1 MFLASLTLSG
11 TNWLLP
17 AGALLAAALVIL
29 AWSYRTATTGQLK
42 WVCLFLKLLGVAA
55 LAFCLLE
62 PLWTGQRARPG
73 SNLFAV
79 VADNSQGMT
88 IRDAGDTRSRGEAMH
103 ELLDPGRANWP
114 GQLAGDFEVR
124 RYLFDSRLQN
134 TRDFGELNFD
144 GRSSAIGSALRTLA
158 ERYKGRPLAGVL
170 LFTDGNATDIHG
182 ALPDLTGLPPVYPV
196 VIGRRDAVKDISLQ
210 QVAVSQTVF
219 EDAPVSVQADVS
231 AAGFSGEKVVAQLR
245 DRAGKTVNEQ
255 TVRSRGEGEA
265 TSMRF
270 QVKPEKPGVSFYQLR
285 VGTAAEME
293 RGANA
298 TNSAEATLVNNSRV
312 IVADRGQ
319 GPFRIL
325 YVAGRPNWEFKFL
338 NRAVADDDQIQLVGL
353 IRIAK
358 REPKFEFRGR
368 AGETGNPLF
377 RGFGDQT
384 REAAERYD
392 QPVLTRLNTRDE
404 VELRSGFPHT
414 AEELYGYQAV
424 IVDDLEAE
432 FFTPEQAQLL
442 QKFVSERGGGFLMLG
457 GMESFQQGQYQRT
470 PIGDMLPVY
479 LDRPDE
485 SAAPGPLKFSLAREG
500 WLQSWARV
508 RDNEADERTRLDE
521 MPKFEVI
528 NRVREVKPGA
538 SVIATAADE
547 AGKEH
552 PALAVQRFGRGR
564 TGALMVGDVWR
575 WGMKDAAAHADMDK
589 AWRQLL
595 RWLIADVPNR
605 VDLTTE
611 PQPDDPNGAVRLQ
624 VRVRD
629 AKFQPLDNAA
639 VSVSVEPVLFDAAPA
654 GAGGGTLRLQA
665 EPSLSEPGL
674 YETTYVPRLTGG
686 FKATAS
692 VTNSTGGEVGRA
704 EAGWST
710 DLGAEE
716 FRSLVPNVALLENI
730 AHKTGGEVIAAGKL
744 DDFVRRLP
752 TLRAPVME
760 AWSRPLW
767 HTPAMFALALAC
779 LLAEWGLR
787 RWKGLP

>member
-1 MFLASLTLSG
+1 MGTLLASLTLSG
-11 TNWLLP
+11 PDWLLP
-17 AGALLAAALVIL
+17 AGAVLAAALGIL
-29 AWSYRTATTGQLK
+29 SWSYRTATTGQLR
-42 WVCLFLKLLGVAA
+42 WVCLGLKLLGIAA

-88 IRDAGDTRSRGEAMH
+88 IRDAGDKRSRGEAMR

-124 RYLFDSRLQN
+124 RYLFDARLQN

-144 GRSSAIGSALRTLA
+144 GRSSAIGLALRTLA
-158 ERYKGRPLAGVL
+158 ERYQGRPLAGVL

-196 VIGRRDAVKDISLQ
+196 IIGRRDAVKDISLQ

-219 EDAPVSVQADVS
+219 EDAPVSVQAEVS

-245 DRAGKTVNEQ
+245 DRAGKVVNEQ
-255 TVRSRGEGEA
+255 TVRTRVEGEA
-265 TSMRF
+265 ASMRF

-285 VGTAAEME
+285 VGTEGE
-293 RGANA
+293 IGQGANA

-338 NRAVADDDQIQLVGL
+338 NRAVAEDDQIQLVGL

-404 VELRSGFPHT
+404 VELRGGFPRT

-432 FFTPEQAQLL
+432 FFAPEQAQLL
-442 QKFVSERGGGFLMLG
+442 QRFVSERGGGFLMLG

-479 LDRPDE
+479 LDRPAE
-485 SAAPGPLKFSLAREG
+485 SAVPGPMRFSLAREG
-500 WLQSWARV
+500 WLQSWARL

-521 MPKFEVI
+521 MPKFEVM
-528 NRVREVKPGA
+528 NTVREVKPGA

-547 AGKEH
+547 SGKEH

-575 WGMKDAAAHADMDK
+575 
-589 AWRQLL
+589 
-595 RWLIADVPNR
+595 
-605 VDLTTE
+605 
-611 PQPDDPNGAVRLQ
+611 
-624 VRVRD
+624 
-629 AKFQPLDNAA
+629 
-639 VSVSVEPVLFDAAPA
+639 
-654 GAGGGTLRLQA
+654 
-665 EPSLSEPGL
+665 
-674 YETTYVPRLTGG
+674 
-686 FKATAS
+686 
-692 VTNSTGGEVGRA
+692 
-704 EAGWST
+704 
-710 DLGAEE
+710 
-716 FRSLVPNVALLENI
+716 
-730 AHKTGGEVIAAGKL
+730 
-744 DDFVRRLP
+744 
-752 TLRAPVME
+752 
-760 AWSRPLW
+760 
-767 HTPAMFALALAC
+767 
-779 LLAEWGLR
+779 
-787 RWKGLP
+787 